1 MSRQV
6 RITAIM
12 PRRSQG
18 VDSGREIQNVYFTKK
33 VSYDQWTPEM
43 TRIGRQGGT
52 ILKVEVMGSP
62 DSASV
67 DAS

>member
-12 PRRSQG
+12 PRRTG
-18 VDSGREIQNVYFTKK
+18 VDRGREIQNVYFTKK

-52 ILKVEVMGSP
+52 ILKVEVMGS
-62 DSASV
+62 
-67 DAS
+67 

>member
-6 RITAIM
+6 RIM
-12 PRRSQG
+12 PRRTQG

-33 VSYDQWTPEM
+33 ISYDQWTPEM

-52 ILKVEVMGSP
+52 ILKVEVMGS
-62 DSASV
+62 
-67 DAS
+67 